1 MASFQDIRRRIRSV
15 KNTQQVTKAMKMISA
30 VKLRK
35 SQERLVALRPFAQKM
50 REVSG
55 AIVSRLK
62 GMENLSNLQHPL
74 LQAFLFPR
82 EEKSIHILLVAS
94 DKGLCGGFNANLLK
108 KAHQF
113 VESLGPKTASFD
125 VVGKRSADWARKRQ
139 LNVREN
145 FIQIPLQGLERVAHD
160 VSRYSAQAY
169 QEGKIDGLYMIY
181 NHFYSA
187 VNQEPRVVRLFP
199 MELEATTP
207 DSAAPLLEPNPV
219 VALEALLPKFVETE
233 ILAKLIESS
242 ASEHGAR
249 MAAMDKSTNNAGEV
263 INKLTLTMNKI
274 RQASITNQIIE
285 IVSGANA

>member
-35 SQERLVALRPFAQKM
+35 SQERLIALRPFAQKM

-55 AIVSRLK
+55 TIVNRLK
-62 GMENLSNLQHPL
+62 GMENLSTLQHPL

-82 EEKSIHILLVAS
+82 EEKSIHVLLVAS

-113 VESLGPKTASFD
+113 LETHEVKKMTFD
-125 VVGKRSADWARKRQ
+125 VVGKRSVDWARKRQ
-139 LNVREN
+139 LKVRESYV
-145 FIQIPLQGLERVAHD
+145 QIPLQDLERVAQEA
-160 VSRYSAQAY
+160 SLYAAQAY
-169 QEGKIDGLYMIY
+169 QEGKIDALYMIY

-187 VNQEPRVVRLFP
+187 VNQEPRVVKLFP
-199 MELEATTP
+199 MELEA
-207 DSAAPLLEPNPV
+207 SANESSPPLLEPSPI

-233 ILAKLIESS
+233 VLAKLIESS